1 MLNRYVIGAVG
12 AVLVAMVLLTL
23 MSPAPP
29 TELAFAARPTTVPT
43 YVGVMGDKVS
53 ASEGG
58 VFWSGIAIEGN
69 EDEVQFSIIPY
80 ANATAS
86 VMEIQNSSGTPVWY
100 INTSGN
106 VATAG
111 TLGVTGNTTL
121 GGDVTVDDDLIIDP
135 QAGTIAVT
143 DDSTI
148 TALGTVT
155 KLSAAASCGTATI
168 TAGTAGQ
175 VLILMGPAANT
186 ITITDTGTLKLSG
199 NCALTANDTLTMISD
214 GTNWNEVSCN
224 DNG

>member
-1 MLNRYVIGAVG
+1 MKLRN
-12 AVLVAMVLLTL
+12 VLLI
-23 MSPAPP
+23 
-29 TELAFAARPTTVPT
+29 AAV
-43 YVGVMGDKVS
+43 VLLL
-53 ASEGG
+53 GG
-58 VFWSGIAIEGN
+58 
-69 EDEVQFSIIPY
+69 
-80 ANATAS
+80 AS
-86 VMEIQNSSGTPVWY
+86 VWAYETLIYVEQGGAKMVVASGGELELQSGAIFDSQGMTV
-100 INTSGN
+100 IAGTLSANGGITVDSTAFTVADTSGN
-106 VATAG
+106 VATTG

-121 GGDVTVDDDLIIDP
+121 SGDVTIDDDLIIDP
-135 QAGTIAVT
+135 QAVTIAVT

-186 ITITDTGTLKLSG
+186 ITITDTGTLKLGG

-214 GTNWNEVSCN
+214 GTNWNEISCS